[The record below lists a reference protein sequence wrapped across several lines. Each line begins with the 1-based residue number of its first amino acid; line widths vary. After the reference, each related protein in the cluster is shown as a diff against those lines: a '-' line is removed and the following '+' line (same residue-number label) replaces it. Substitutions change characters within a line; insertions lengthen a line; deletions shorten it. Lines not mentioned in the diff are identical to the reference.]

1 MNAIRF
7 VQAIKHISALAS
19 LGAAK
24 TPDTKAEEAP
34 APGEQPS
41 QAASGE
47 THQDPVV
54 LPPPVASLERE
65 ESAHIVSST
74 VEN

>member
-24 TPDTKAEEAP
+24 TPEAP

-41 QAASGE
+41 LAASGE